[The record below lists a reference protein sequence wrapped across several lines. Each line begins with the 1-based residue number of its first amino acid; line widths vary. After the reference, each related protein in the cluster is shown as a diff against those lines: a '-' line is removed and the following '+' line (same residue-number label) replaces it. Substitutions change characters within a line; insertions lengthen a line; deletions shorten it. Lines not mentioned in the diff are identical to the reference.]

1 MQVDISCSLS
11 DKGVHDNISID
22 RSVREVTPL
31 DSHDKVM
38 MAAHSNPNPNH
49 DLETVALIKMQWRAD
64 IIYVLKSIKFLWTNM
79 TFLLFANGSNC
90 FCATILTSWGLIDS
104 F

>member
-22 RSVREVTPL
+22 RSVREVTPP

-49 DLETVALIKMQWRAD
+49 
-64 IIYVLKSIKFLWTNM
+64 LKTK
-79 TFLLFANGSNC
+79 
-90 FCATILTSWGLIDS
+90 
-104 F
+104 